1 MKALVMIYLYVKYES
16 PIPHGYKNILSYLK
30 AIFSLKVGQTSR
42 SRSLGQKS
50 HLQMKALVI
59 RNQCVKYQSPN
70 PNSSKD
76 IAQVKVSSTDA
87 DADEG
92 MTLALRYFRTGELTT
107 AISPPYKNS

>member
-1 MKALVMIYLYVKYES
+1 MNLYVKYES

-59 RNQCVKYQSPN
+59 RNLCVKYQSPN

-76 IAQVKVSSTDA
+76 IAQVKVLSTDA
-87 DADEG
+87 DDDADNADTEG
-92 MTLALRYFRTGELTT
+92 MTLALRYFRTGEL
-107 AISPPYKNS
+107 KRKHLKC